1 MLNRLIILGCVL
13 VGALILVLLPFPEG
27 PVALVFIAALS
38 VPAVLVLRKQTTEQR
53 FITNLFLGAL
63 ALRLGFGIFI
73 HIFGFRDFFGG
84 DARVYDA
91 NGAGWVDVWLRG
103 AEPSLTMI
111 FQNDPRSGA
120 GWGMNY
126 LTALI
131 YLVVGRSIFTA
142 QSFCAIVGAATAPL
156 VYFCTRKIYNNLTV
170 AKFAAISVAVFPSF
184 VVWSGQLLKDGLVI
198 FLLVAVMTAVMK
210 LQEKFSVFA
219 TGVLVLS
226 LFGILSLRFYIFYMV
241 VVAVVGS
248 LFIGRTGNNLSIV
261 RSTVIVALIGL
272 ALAYFGVGRKISV
285 ELSTFV
291 DLTRIQSSRADLAA
305 RAESGFGAELDV
317 STTEG
322 AITTLPIGFTYLMLA
337 PFPWQATNLRQAITI
352 PEVLLWWAMFPLLAS
367 GLIYTIRNRLRNAF
381 PILLFSLMLTLAYSI
396 FQGNVGTAYR
406 QRTQI
411 QVFLFILI
419 AVGFTVYR
427 EKRENARIMRALAR
441 RRLESHVR
449 AGALANKF

>member
-1 MLNRLIILGCVL
+1 MLNRLIILASVL
-13 VGALILVLLPFPEG
+13 VAAMILFLLPFPEG
-27 PVALVFIAALS
+27 PVALTFISALS
-38 VPAVLVLRKQTTEQR
+38 IPTLLIFRRQADDAH
-53 FITNLFLGAL
+53 FMTNLFLGGL

-91 NGAGWVDVWLRG
+91 NGAGWVDVWVRG
-103 AEPSLTMI
+103 AEPSLAMLY
-111 FQNDPRSGA
+111 QNDPRFGA

-131 YLVVGRSIFTA
+131 YLIAGRSIFTA

-156 VYFCTRKIYNNLTV
+156 VYFCTRQIYNNLTV
-170 AKFAAISVAVFPSF
+170 AKVAAIAVAVFPSF

-198 FLLVAVMTAVMK
+198 FLLVLAMTMVMK
-210 LQEKFSVFA
+210 LQEKFSVVA
-219 TGVLVLS
+219 TATLALS

-248 LFIGRTGNNLSIV
+248 MFIGRTGNNRSII
-261 RSTVIVALIGL
+261 RSTLIVAVIGL
-272 ALAYFGVGRKISV
+272 ALAYFGVGRKVSV
-285 ELSTFV
+285 ELSTFF
-291 DLTRIQSSRADLAA
+291 DLSRIQSSRADLAA
-305 RAESGFGAELDV
+305 SAESGFGAELDV

-322 AITTLPIGFTYLMLA
+322 ALTTLPIGFTYLMFA

-352 PEVLLWWAMFPLLAS
+352 PEVLFWWAMIPLLVS
-367 GLIYTIRNRLRNAF
+367 GLIYTVRNRLRNAF
-381 PILLFSLMLTLAYSI
+381 PILIFSLMLTLAYSI

-427 EKRENARIMRALAR
+427 EKKENARITRALER
-441 RRLESHVR
+441 RRLESHIR